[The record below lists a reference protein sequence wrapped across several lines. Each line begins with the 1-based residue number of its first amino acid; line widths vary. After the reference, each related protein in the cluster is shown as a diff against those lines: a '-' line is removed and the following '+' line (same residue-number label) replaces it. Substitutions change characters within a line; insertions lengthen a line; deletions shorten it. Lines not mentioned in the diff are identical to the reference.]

1 MLVRTSRWV
10 RSSLCA
16 GLAFACALPAPGDA
30 AQSAFDSLVDRLRT
44 VHAYEF
50 DVDATEHAGTVTK
63 AATMHVAVN
72 IDDHSEQLVIIAG
85 PHHGSVVSWSGGP
98 EESVK
103 LPGMMSVIPVH
114 GPLRDSKFLSLRGND
129 IRVAELQTIIDCYS
143 AHRDSMLETP
153 GPVVDGDPTVTI
165 SISSKDGIM
174 CDGNDWQQER
184 AVTRDEVL
192 GLEDDVAAAAAR
204 SLRRH
209 DARRG
214 MGSTRRGHA
223 RWSRTPARTRHH
235 TSLGPI
241 ASR

>member
-1 MLVRTSRWV
+1 MQPRRSRSI

-16 GLAFACALPAPGDA
+16 GLALALAAPVSA
-30 AQSAFDSLVDRLRT
+30 APTQSAFDSLVDKLRA

-72 IDDHSEQLVIIAG
+72 IDDHSEQLVILAG
-85 PHHGSVVSWSGGP
+85 AHHGSVVSWTGGP
-98 EESVK
+98 DESVK

-129 IRVAELQTIIDCYS
+129 IRVAELQTILDCYA
-143 AHRDSMLETP
+143 AHRDSMVEAP
-153 GPVVDGDPTVTI
+153 GPMLDGEQTI
-165 SISSKDGIM
+165 SISITSKDGVV

-192 GLEDDVAAAAAR
+192 ISRATGLPRRRAR
-204 SLRRH
+204 YEGTTLVEEWDLRDFTMHGGPELRP
-209 DARRG
+209 AEG
-214 MGSTRRGHA
+214 TKQASTR
-223 RWSRTPARTRHH
+223 
-235 TSLGPI
+235 
-241 ASR
+241 